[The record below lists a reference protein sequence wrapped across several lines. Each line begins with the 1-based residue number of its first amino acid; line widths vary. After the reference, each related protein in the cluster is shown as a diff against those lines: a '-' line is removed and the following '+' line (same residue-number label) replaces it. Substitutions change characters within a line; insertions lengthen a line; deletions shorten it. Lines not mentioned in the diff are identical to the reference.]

1 MPGEK
6 ARGCGRSRTRVAKPV
21 VPLANRPFITYMLD
35 WLEGHGFDD
44 IVMSCGFLAEG
55 VREVLGSGDR
65 GGIRI
70 RYVEET
76 EPLGTAGPV
85 KLAEPM
91 LDERFAVLNGDI
103 LTDIDLSSVVGFH
116 EARGARVTLTLT
128 PVDDPSSYGVIVTDD
143 DGAVEAFIEKPQGKA
158 PSNLIN
164 AGIYVLEREVVGE
177 IPAGRAVSFEREV
190 FPSLVGHG
198 LYGIEREGYW
208 LDIGTLD
215 RYLQATRDILSGA
228 VETAVQPG
236 FGPGTQ
242 ADPKALVFEPG
253 LTGPSCEIAAEA
265 ELGPDVTLGDRC
277 TVGPGAVVRD
287 SALHDGV
294 TVGEGAEVVGSI
306 VGSGVEV
313 PAGRARR
320 GRDRRLSADPYEIS
334 TDVTRLD
341 RALIHRFLHDD
352 SYWARG
358 VPRDVVDRAIDNSL
372 CFGLYHGADQ
382 VGFARVVTDRAA
394 IAYLADVFV
403 LPDAPRPGP
412 GKAPD
417 RDGHVASGPAGAA
430 PVLPRHGRR
439 ALPVR
444 ALRVPPA
451 GRAGPD
457 DGDRGPRTRHDDRA
471 ASLDWRGHAGPHP
484 RADRDGRHRAAGRR
498 RARDAAAPRGRP
510 VEGGVGRRSSAPSAS
525 TTTSGT

>member
-1 MPGEK
+1 MQALILAGGEGT
-6 ARGCGRSRTRVAKPV
+6 RLRPLTTRVAKPV

-65 GGIRI
+65 SGIKI

-116 EARGARVTLTLT
+116 DARGARVTLTLT
-128 PVDDPSSYGVIVTDD
+128 PVADPSSYGVIVTDD
-143 DGAVEAFIEKPQGKA
+143 GGAVEAFIEKPQGKA

-198 LYGIEREGYW
+198 LYGIERAGYW

-215 RYLQATRDILSGA
+215 RYLQATRDILSGE
-228 VETAVQPG
+228 VETAVKPG
-236 FGPGTQ
+236 LGPGTQ
-242 ADPKALVFEPG
+242 ADPKALVFQPG
-253 LTGPSCEIAAEA
+253 LTGLSCEIAAEA

-313 PAGRARR
+313 PAG
-320 GRDRRLSADPYEIS
+320 E
-334 TDVTRLD
+334 
-341 RALIHRFLHDD
+341 
-352 SYWARG
+352 
-358 VPRDVVDRAIDNSL
+358 
-372 CFGLYHGADQ
+372 
-382 VGFARVVTDRAA
+382 RVKAA
-394 IAYLADVFV
+394 I
-403 LPDAPRPGP
+403 
-412 GKAPD
+412 
-417 RDGHVASGPAGAA
+417 VA
-430 PVLPRHGRR
+430 
-439 ALPVR
+439 
-444 ALRVPPA
+444 
-451 GRAGPD
+451 
-457 DGDRGPRTRHDDRA
+457 
-471 ASLDWRGHAGPHP
+471 
-484 RADRDGRHRAAGRR
+484 
-498 RARDAAAPRGRP
+498 
-510 VEGGVGRRSSAPSAS
+510 
-525 TTTSGT
+525 